1 MPNFIFCVHIH
12 QPVGNFDFVV
22 EDACKNAYLPFL
34 KILSEYPSIKLSLH
48 ISGYLLDYIHE
59 HHRSYIERLR
69 TMVKA
74 GQVELL
80 GAGYYEPVL
89 TVIPEADRTGQ
100 INLMSDKLNKYF
112 GVRPRGIWLTE
123 RVWEPHLPESL
134 SNADVEYVVVDDYH
148 FVKAGLKKEDLSG
161 YYITEEQGHIL
172 KVFPGSER
180 LRYII
185 PFEHPEKFIGFLKNA
200 KNESSLFVFADDGEK
215 FGVWPGTHD
224 WVYKE
229 RWLKKFLDTLTNN
242 LDWIKPVTFSEYIEE
257 NEPVGR
263 VYLPTTSYMEMGEW
277 ALPAEASLDY
287 TNLVNDIKTWHD
299 GERIR
304 RFLQGGMWRNFMA
317 KYPEANWMH
326 KRMLSVSK
334 QLKNQKSKIK
344 KGNMA
349 TASRHL
355 YMAQC
360 NDAYWHGIFGGLY
373 LPHIRSAVYEN
384 LITAENIIEGDDKR
398 SSETRVEIADIDA
411 DTQEEI
417 LIRTHIFN
425 IFLLPHKGG
434 SIQELDFKPKAYNL
448 TNVLTRR
455 YEGYHNM
462 VRQKASEQRD
472 NAAKSIHDV
481 TKVRETGLER
491 ALIYDKYERRSLID
505 HFIKLGTTPDV
516 ILDAIRAGEFEEGG
530 GFVNAVYDYRV
541 VPEINEVVLHC
552 TSTAFGIPVR
562 VEKGIKTE
570 GTVIAVNYRITNLS
584 DTLLHTVFVS
594 EWNTLL
600 GFGLKARDMGDMEEF
615 ELQEDWLGIK
625 FNMGL
630 KPQAHLYIYPV
641 ETVSVSEMGF
651 EKNFQALCIMP
662 CWDIRVAGGDTVS
675 IGLTIEVLDDSTK
688 IYLEKNLCL

>member
-1 MPNFIFCVHIH
+1 
-12 QPVGNFDFVV
+12 
-22 EDACKNAYLPFL
+22 
-34 KILSEYPSIKLSLH
+34 
-48 ISGYLLDYIHE
+48 
-59 HHRSYIERLR
+59 
-69 TMVKA
+69 
-74 GQVELL
+74 
-80 GAGYYEPVL
+80 
-89 TVIPEADRTGQ
+89 
-100 INLMSDKLNKYF
+100 
-112 GVRPRGIWLTE
+112 
-123 RVWEPHLPESL
+123 
-134 SNADVEYVVVDDYH
+134 
-148 FVKAGLKKEDLSG
+148 
-161 YYITEEQGHIL
+161 
-172 KVFPGSER
+172 
-180 LRYII
+180 
-185 PFEHPEKFIGFLKNA
+185 
-200 KNESSLFVFADDGEK
+200 
-215 FGVWPGTHD
+215 
-224 WVYKE
+224 
-229 RWLKKFLDTLTNN
+229 
-242 LDWIKPVTFSEYIEE
+242 
-257 NEPVGR
+257 
-263 VYLPTTSYMEMGEW
+263 
-277 ALPAEASLDY
+277 
-287 TNLVNDIKTWHD
+287 
-299 GERIR
+299 
-304 RFLQGGMWRNFMA
+304 
-317 KYPEANWMH
+317 
-326 KRMLSVSK
+326 
-334 QLKNQKSKIK
+334 
-344 KGNMA
+344 
-349 TASRHL
+349 
-355 YMAQC
+355 
-360 NDAYWHGIFGGLY
+360 
-373 LPHIRSAVYEN
+373 
-384 LITAENIIEGDDKR
+384 
-398 SSETRVEIADIDA
+398 
-411 DTQEEI
+411 
-417 LIRTHIFN
+417 
-425 IFLLPHKGG
+425 
-434 SIQELDFKPKAYNL
+434 
-448 TNVLTRR
+448 
-455 YEGYHNM
+455 M